1 MQFRL
6 LVRIPGKRWTR
17 FISSELSCA
26 IAAIRK
32 NETGAEKATL
42 ISERGLY
49 LMPATTYSPT
59 HFRVQHNRP
68 CGAIFT
74 RDPKLLWLRPFV
86 QADAVPSRSAGSV
99 NRE

>member
-1 MQFRL
+1 VMWSDAIVLGGGQER
-6 LVRIPGKRWTR
+6 KRPR
-17 FISSELSCA
+17 SFLNVA
-26 IAAIRK
+26 F
-32 NETGAEKATL
+32 
-42 ISERGLY
+42 Y
-49 LMPATTYSPT
+49 LMPATAYSPT
-59 HFRVQHNRP
+59 HFRVQYNRP